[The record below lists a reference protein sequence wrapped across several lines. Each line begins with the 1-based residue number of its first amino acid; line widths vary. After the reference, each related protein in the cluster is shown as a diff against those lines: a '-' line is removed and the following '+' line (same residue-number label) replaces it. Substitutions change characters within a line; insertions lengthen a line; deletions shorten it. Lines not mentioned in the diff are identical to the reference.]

1 MKITNISRTYS
12 RSMSF
17 KKPDGTEMWIRHEMS
32 MACEPDETD
41 NIKVVGDGLEEIVRK
56 EVGASIKAEREKVI
70 ASFSPKSDEPFPG
83 TTPGMNR
90 MPKL

>member
-32 MACEPDETD
+32 MACEPDEAD
-41 NIKVVGDGLEEIVRK
+41 NLKVVGDSLEEIVRK
-56 EVGASIKAEREKVI
+56 EVGASMKAEKEKVL
-70 ASFSPKSDEPFPG
+70 ASMTPKFEEPFPG
-83 TTPGMNR
+83 KTPGVTS